1 MLGVKVQV
9 QCVTCL
15 CLIIIS
21 YVWWMWCNL
30 LSLLTSSINCV
41 TLKDAH
47 KLLKAKNRPQ
57 NAVFFTHHSNFR
69 SDTII
74 CRSNC
79 QEVDSVNYF
88 CFVHCVAAKLI
99 QFPQMRESTSPPFN
113 YALIETTEFFL
124 ILFFTYPA
132 QALKTH
138 IVPITSLN
146 YSSIITHIKCNSNG
160 KHQLLYRLLAFFNSL
175 FNS

>member
-1 MLGVKVQV
+1 MTEVNFPASELSRAENMDTGKMAFWTKSKIVTCKYPVNPTLLIMLGVKVHV

-41 TLKDAH
+41 NLKDAH

-57 NAVFFTHHSNFR
+57 NAVFFTHHSNLR

-99 QFPQMRESTSPPFN
+99 QFSTNESTSPPFN
-113 YALIETTEFFL
+113 YALIETTEFFF
-124 ILFFTYPA
+124 IIFFT
-132 QALKTH
+132 
-138 IVPITSLN
+138 
-146 YSSIITHIKCNSNG
+146 
-160 KHQLLYRLLAFFNSL
+160 
-175 FNS
+175 